1 MQNSPSSNPTVA
13 KLLEADADL
22 AAQEVQ
28 LNAQIQSIRE
38 KRHSLNTVIEMFA
51 PVDTA
56 ITSVATSAQPPK
68 SVATQQKESVPPI
81 QSPVVQDVASPELKG
96 ASADTTEAEA
106 PAAPTP
112 QKR

>member
-1 MQNSPSSNPTVA
+1 MPNSTFSNPTVA

-22 AAQEVQ
+22 AVQEVQ

-56 ITSVATSAQPPK
+56 IIPVATSVEPPEA
-68 SVATQQKESVPPI
+68 VAT
-81 QSPVVQDVASPELKG
+81 
-96 ASADTTEAEA
+96 
-106 PAAPTP
+106 
-112 QKR
+112 